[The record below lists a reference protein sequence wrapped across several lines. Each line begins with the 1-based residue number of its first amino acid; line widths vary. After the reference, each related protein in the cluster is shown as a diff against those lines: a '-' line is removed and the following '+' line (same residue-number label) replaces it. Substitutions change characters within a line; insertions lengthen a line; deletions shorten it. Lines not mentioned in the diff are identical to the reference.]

1 MLIIKTIDM
10 LDIKIEKGVVATPPI
25 KENQYGD
32 LAEALEIGDSFVVK
46 NQSEKAKFWL
56 GLKRQGL
63 KLMSR
68 TLEDGTVRIW
78 CLGKPR
84 C

>member
-1 MLIIKTIDM
+1 M
-10 LDIKIEKGVVATPPI
+10 LDIKIEKGVLPTRTI
-25 KENQYGD
+25 RDNQYNE

-46 NQSEKAKFWL
+46 NQLEKAKFWL

-78 CLGKPR
+78 CLGKPS
-84 C
+84 